1 MSKNTISQE
10 KADTLR
16 KLISKIRSFPMN
28 LTDEKVFDS
37 LFEVQ
42 SESKPSSKPDWKSAV
57 RNSKKLYFNEYYNE
71 FTVKTETETFFFYFA
86 EDDPKSEPIKGVI
99 EIPLEDEGDLMNLQN
114 TILLEVSGEDSK
126 LEELEY
132 ISRFPGEIEFDEKIY
147 LSNLKKVSIPIYEP
161 VHSRMIPSVETICIT
176 NPSLVDISLDKIPE
190 TLKEF
195 YIPPENQPDVI
206 TETPNFF
213 GFVKSLKKKVPGVKV
228 NVKEATAKT
237 WCKNNPDYAQFMN
250 TN

>member
-1 MSKNTISQE
+1 MSKNTVSQE

-16 KLISKIRSFPMN
+16 KLISKIRSFPEN
-28 LTDEKVFDS
+28 FTDEEVFDS

-42 SESKPSSKPDWKSAV
+42 SDPKPSSKPDWKSAV

-71 FTVKTETETFFFYFA
+71 FTVKTDTETFFYFA
-86 EDDPKSEPIKGVI
+86 EDDPKSEPTKGAI
-99 EIPLEDEGDLMNLQN
+99 EVPLEDEDDLMNLQN

-147 LSNLKKVSIPIYEP
+147 LPNLKKVSIPNYEP
-161 VHSRMIPSVETICIT
+161 VHSRMIPSVETIRIT
-176 NPSLVDISLDKIPE
+176 NPSLVDISLDKIPD

-206 TETPNFF
+206 TETPDFF
-213 GFVKSLKKKVPGVKV
+213 GFLKDLRKKVPDVKI
-228 NVKEATAKT
+228 NVKERTAKT
-237 WCKNNPDYAQFMN
+237 WCKNHPDYAQFMN